1 MGAFILQTTTVRA
14 QDVSAVTLIKHRIQT
29 LMLNL
34 DAAYPSQARD
44 AKQMIKD
51 WRHSQR
57 MHLVPV
63 TLGEDQELFVS
74 DISNYESEQK

>member
-1 MGAFILQTTTVRA
+1 METK
-14 QDVSAVTLIKHRIQT
+14 VTLIKHRIQT
-29 LMLNL
+29 LMLNEF
-34 DAAYPSQARD
+34 ASFPSQARD

-63 TLGEDQELFVS
+63 TQEEDQELGVS
-74 DISNYESEQK
+74 DILNYESEQK